1 MNHNHLNHNM
11 NHSNLSNPCTDKLT
25 DIEYLEHMIPHHQVA
40 IDMSKRL
47 LLHTNH
53 TYLMDF
59 CRKLIIEQ
67 QNEIFLMN
75 HLLEKT
81 NYAHKSELL

>member
-1 MNHNHLNHNM
+1 MEVTPR
-11 NHSNLSNPCTDKLT
+11 S
-25 DIEYLEHMIPHHQVA
+25 YLEHMIPHHQVA

-53 TYLMDF
+53 TYLIDF

-81 NYAHKSELL
+81 NYEHKSELL